1 MIKFIEYR
9 MIHRKIFLF
18 FILEEKKFKISS
30 NSSSEV
36 TLKILVEYTRKK
48 IHDTVYINYSYAWFA
63 YLFWLEIINIFWL
76 KQNWFI
82 YNLQL
87 VTWSILIKADLI
99 RYSNH
104 LCVISRYTHSHFI
117 TLKHVLI
124 VILCFVDIIKSA

>member
-48 IHDTVYINYSYAWFA
+48 IHDTVYINYPYAWFA
-63 YLFWLEIINIFWL
+63 YLFWLEIITIFWL